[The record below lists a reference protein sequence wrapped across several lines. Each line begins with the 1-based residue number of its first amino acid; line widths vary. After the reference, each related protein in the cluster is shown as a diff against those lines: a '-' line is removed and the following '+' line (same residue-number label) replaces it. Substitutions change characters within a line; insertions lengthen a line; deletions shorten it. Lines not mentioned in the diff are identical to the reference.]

1 MAADRR
7 RSKTDIGTAAS
18 LASGRVESGTAKSC
32 SKMASAKVKETLK
45 ILKNAGK
52 SDRFMVQ

>member
-1 MAADRR
+1 MASDRR
-7 RSKTDIGTAAS
+7 RSKTDIGAAAP
-18 LASGRVESGTAKSC
+18 LASGRLESGTAKSC
-32 SKMASAKVKETLK
+32 PKMASAQVRETLK